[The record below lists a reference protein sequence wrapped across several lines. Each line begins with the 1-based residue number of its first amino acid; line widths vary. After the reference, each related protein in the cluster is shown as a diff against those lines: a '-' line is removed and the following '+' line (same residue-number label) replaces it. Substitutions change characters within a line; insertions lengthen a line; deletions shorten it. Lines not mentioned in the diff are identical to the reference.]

1 MLSVRK
7 SRSYHKYKS
16 IKISILILNLQVFR
30 RRRKLY
36 LVFEYV
42 DHTILGET
50 EIIWEVDNIFAQSE
64 NNFSIQRN

>member
-1 MLSVRK
+1 M
-7 SRSYHKYKS
+7 
-16 IKISILILNLQVFR
+16 LNLQVFR

-50 EIIWEVDNIFAQSE
+50 EIIWEVDNIFA
-64 NNFSIQRN
+64 